1 MKNIFKYILSLA
13 QNPVVLFILWFGMAL
28 RGCWKSWAEGFS
40 NNYIIFSQSFYHAL
54 EQLPLYMEYPK
65 EYGDLFLYGVPFT
78 LLIAPFSLMPTI
90 VGSVLW
96 CLANAYILYV
106 AIKQLGFEK
115 WKFAVII
122 WLSYNGLYLA
132 LLFQQYNVAVAGFI
146 IFSYVLVEKK
156 KDFWAALIIVLGTV
170 TKIYGIVGLAFFLF
184 SKRRLQ
190 FLGGLLF
197 WGMILFVIP
206 MLYTSP
212 HYVVDSYKEWF
223 DILAFKNGLNQTA
236 LFQNISFMGMFRRI
250 THVAAFSDLWIII
263 PALVLFFLPYFR
275 VNQYENKSFRLSFLA
290 STLLFITLFS
300 SGTEESGYVT
310 ALVAVGIWYVS
321 TPTHNKTF
329 ALNLC
334 LLIFCLVLTAL
345 SSNGLFFSRRIRG
358 EYIIAFALKALPCS
372 IIWFKIIWEQLTQN
386 FAATLPT
393 SVTQVQKSSSIDI
406 ILPCY
411 NPHLD
416 WEQFLIEKH
425 QELET
430 KLEGRK
436 VRFIVVNDGSKRGFT
451 SEEIQR
457 LLAALPDT
465 VIVDNKMNKGKGAA
479 VRSGLSYSD
488 SGLTLYTD
496 YDFPYEID
504 SICQV
509 VHWLDEGYDVVLA
522 NRNHTYYSQ
531 LTFKRKVASYAS
543 RLLNFLLLGL
553 THTDTQGGLKGF
565 NQKGKSFLASTR
577 TDRYL
582 FDTEFIYKASLA
594 DGTYIKEVPVDLR
607 SSVSLPNLKKGIF
620 LEEFKNLL
628 LIAWR
633 G

>member
-1 MKNIFKYILSLA
+1 MKSTLKYLLSLA
-13 QNPVVLFILWFGMAL
+13 QNPIILCLLWFGMAL
-28 RGCWKSWAEGFS
+28 WGCWKSWTEGFS

-54 EQLPLYMEYPK
+54 EQLPLYIEYPK
-65 EYGDLFLYGVPFT
+65 EYGDLFLYGIPFT
-78 LLIAPFSLMPTI
+78 FLIAPFSLMPTL
-90 VGSVLW
+90 VGSTLW
-96 CLANAYILYV
+96 CLANAYLLYI
-106 AIKQLGFEK
+106 AIKHLGFEK
-115 WKFAVII
+115 WKFAIII

-132 LLFQQYNVAVAGFI
+132 LLFQQYNVAIASFI
-146 IFSYVLVEKK
+146 LFSYILEEKK
-156 KDFWAALIIVLGTV
+156 KDFWAALIIVLGTL

-184 SKRRLQ
+184 SKRRLHL
-190 FLGGLLF
+190 LGGLLF
-197 WGMILFVIP
+197 WGIIFFVIP

-223 DILAFKNGLNQTA
+223 DVLVFKNGLNQTA

-263 PALVLFFLPYFR
+263 PALILFFLPYFR
-275 VNQYENKSFRLSFLA
+275 VNQYEHKSFRLSFLA

-321 TPTHNKTF
+321 TPTHNKNF
-329 ALNLC
+329 VLNLC
-334 LLIFCLVLTAL
+334 LLVFCLVLTAL
-345 SSNGLFFSRRIRG
+345 SSNSIIFSRRIRG

-386 FAATLPT
+386 FAKVLPMPV
-393 SVTQVQKSSSIDI
+393 SQTQKADSIDI
-406 ILPCY
+406 ILPCH
-411 NPHLD
+411 NPHPG

-425 QELET
+425 QELEA
-430 KLEGRK
+430 KLNGRK
-436 VRFIVVNDGSKRGFT
+436 IRFIVVNDGSKRGFT
-451 SEEIQR
+451 LLEAER
-457 LLAALPDT
+457 LSIALPDT
-465 VIVDNKMNKGKGAA
+465 IIVDNKVNRGKGAA
-479 VRSGLSYSD
+479 VRSGLSRSD
-488 SGLTLYTD
+488 SGLALYTD

-509 VHWLDEGYDVVLA
+509 VHWLDQGYDVVLA

-543 RLLNFLLLGL
+543 RCLNFLLLGL

-565 NQKGKSFLASTR
+565 NRKGKAFLASTH
-577 TDRYL
+577 TERYL
-582 FDTEFIYKASLA
+582 FDTEFIYKASLDDEA
-594 DGTYIKEVPVDLR
+594 FIKEVPVDLR
-607 SSVSLPNLKKGIF
+607 SGVNLPNLKKGIF